1 MILRWKTFGKCEQCM
16 AYADRFH
23 IWKKQKSQLHLNA
36 LAARARRY
44 SSNLFEF
51 TSSFL
56 FSDSNLSFESEMY
69 FWHTSSNVGQV
80 VTGMGEVVTATAAAL
95 DMTSD
100 PGQVCANWKPNGKDG
115 TLSQHL
121 IWWLSL
127 FPHHIPSH
135 RSGGFVT
142 FPNGQLHLNLCKCL
156 MLLD

>member
-1 MILRWKTFGKCEQCM
+1 M

-23 IWKKQKSQLHLNA
+23 IWKKQNSQLHLNA
-36 LAARARRY
+36 LAARARLY

-51 TSSFL
+51 ISSFL

-80 VTGMGEVVTATAAAL
+80 VTGMGEMVTVTAAAL

-100 PGQVCANWKPNGKDG
+100 PGQVCANWKPNDKDG

-142 FPNGQLHLNLCKCL
+142 FPSGQLHLNLDKCL
-156 MLLD
+156 MLQD

>member
-1 MILRWKTFGKCEQCM
+1 M

-36 LAARARRY
+36 LAARARWY
-44 SSNLFEF
+44 SSNLFDF
-51 TSSFL
+51 ISSFL
-56 FSDSNLSFESEMY
+56 LSDSNWSFESEMY

-80 VTGMGEVVTATAAAL
+80 VTGMGEMVTVTAAAL

-100 PGQVCANWKPNGKDG
+100 PGQVCANWKPNDKDG

-142 FPNGQLHLNLCKCL
+142 FPNGQWHLNLYKCL
-156 MLLD
+156 MLQV

>member
-16 AYADRFH
+16 AYADRSH
-23 IWKKQKSQLHLNA
+23 IWKKQKLQLHLNA

-80 VTGMGEVVTATAAAL
+80 VTVTAAAL

-100 PGQVCANWKPNGKDG
+100 LGQVCANWKPDDKDG
-115 TLSQHL
+115 TLSQHP
-121 IWWLSL
+121 IWLLSL
-127 FPHHIPSH
+127 FPHRIPSPQ
-135 RSGGFVT
+135 SGGFVT
-142 FPNGQLHLNLCKCL
+142 FPSGQLHLNLDKCL
-156 MLLD
+156 MLQD

>member
-16 AYADRFH
+16 AYADRSH

-56 FSDSNLSFESEMY
+56 LSDSDLSSESEIY
-69 FWHTSSNVGQV
+69 FWHTSSKVGQV
-80 VTGMGEVVTATAAAL
+80 VAVTAAAW

-100 PGQVCANWKPNGKDG
+100 PGQVFANWKTNGKGG
-115 TLSQHL
+115 TLSRHL
-121 IWWLSL
+121 IWWLSPFL
-127 FPHHIPSH
+127 HHIPSH

-142 FPNGQLHLNLCKCL
+142 FPNGQWHLNLYKCL
-156 MLLD
+156 MHQG